1 MTTAT
6 ATAASPVP
14 VPPPAVSALPFG
26 LFLGLRYLKPRRTF
40 VSVITLICVAGVA
53 LGVMLPIVVIS
64 VMTGYDA
71 ELKSKVLGFD
81 PHIQVTTATL
91 IDGWRSLRAQIEG
104 TPGVVAASPYVMG
117 RVLAEAHNH
126 RIAPMIRGV
135 APDLE
140 ARVIDIPGLMGKGS
154 AGKFDLDGDNA
165 VIGVDLAHL
174 LDLTVGDTLTLYSP
188 RNLENLNGELDK
200 LKGRKADEAQV
211 EHLRSLVTPVTLT
224 VTGIFN
230 SGRYQYDSDF
240 VFVPLHIGQEL
251 YELGGRVHGIAV
263 RTTEPYH
270 ADRVA
275 RALNEKFQRAAAA
288 PPAPSAVP
296 GSSEV
301 PEEDLPGIPH
311 AETWMELNAQF
322 FDAVRTERST
332 MFVILSVVLV
342 VAGFCVMN
350 TLITVTVQKT
360 REIGIMKAVGAD
372 VWQIVRVFASQ
383 GMVVGALGMVGGLG
397 LGLGILKAIN
407 PFKQMMEKLFHV
419 DVFAR
424 QVYGFGAIPYQ
435 TRPVDVAAICV
446 SMFVICSLAALI
458 PAYLAAR
465 LDPVKALRAE

>member
-6 ATAASPVP
+6 APAAA
-14 VPPPAVSALPFG
+14 PPAVSSLPFG

-64 VMTGYDA
+64 VMTGYDT

-81 PHIQVTTATL
+81 PHIQVTTEKL
-91 IDGWRSLRAQIEG
+91 IDHWRDVRAEVEK

-117 RVLAEAHNH
+117 RVLADAHS
-126 RIAPMIRGV
+126 RRYAPVIRGV
-135 APDLE
+135 EPDLE
-140 ARVIDIPGLMGKGS
+140 ARVIDLPGLMGKGS
-154 AGKFDLDGDNA
+154 EGKFDLDGDKC
-165 VIGVDLAHL
+165 VVGVDLAHL
-174 LDLTVGDTLTLYSP
+174 LGLAVGDDVTLYSP
-188 RNLENLNGELDK
+188 NNLEKVNHELDQ
-200 LKGRKADEAQV
+200 LKGQKASEAQV
-211 EHLRSLVTPVTLT
+211 EQLRSLVTPVTLT

-263 RTTEPYH
+263 RTTEAYH

-275 RALNEKFQRAAAA
+275 SALNARFDREAAAQPTPGKA
-288 PPAPSAVP
+288 PPDEDA
-296 GSSEV
+296 SEDGPAANV
-301 PEEDLPGIPH
+301 PH
-311 AETWMELNAQF
+311 AQTWMELNAQF

-397 LGLGILKAIN
+397 LGLGILAAIN
-407 PFKQMMEKLFHV
+407 PFKGMMERFFHI

-435 TRPVDVAAICV
+435 TRPVDVASICV

-465 LDPVKALRAE
+465 LDPVKALRSE